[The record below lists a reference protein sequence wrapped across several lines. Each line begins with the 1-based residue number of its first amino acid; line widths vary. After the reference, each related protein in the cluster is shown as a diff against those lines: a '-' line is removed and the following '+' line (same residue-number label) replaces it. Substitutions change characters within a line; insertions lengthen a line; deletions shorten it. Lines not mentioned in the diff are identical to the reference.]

1 MSLAQSIN
9 EFNRF
14 WEKHG
19 DRQEEVLDALGE
31 EWTDTAETFIG
42 YDGQEGEFH
51 LSDKVINHTKFDA
64 PLQRSS
70 AVTITDNPLTKATGP
85 GSTGKRA
92 PDQTQPYNNKIG
104 ATVAHDI
111 PTKLPAGKTPGVS
124 A

>member
-9 EFNRF
+9 EFNLF

-51 LSDKVINHTKFDA
+51 LSDKVINHTNEKSDIFKGQINNLDFINW
-64 PLQRSS
+64 PLECV
-70 AVTITDNPLTKATGP
+70 VTFFKCVRPNL
-85 GSTGKRA
+85 
-92 PDQTQPYNNKIG
+92 
-104 ATVAHDI
+104 
-111 PTKLPAGKTPGVS
+111 
-124 A
+124 